1 MIDVAYFRKVNSNY
15 VRSQVN
21 ELTRSSLLDN
31 FYILFSNIEAG
42 EIKSNDL
49 DMEIISDDDLIICS

>member
-21 ELTRSSLLDN
+21 KLTRSSSLDN
-31 FYILFSNIEAG
+31 FYILFSNIEAD
-42 EIKSNDL
+42 EVKSNDL
-49 DMEIISDDDLIICS
+49 DMEIISNSNLIICS